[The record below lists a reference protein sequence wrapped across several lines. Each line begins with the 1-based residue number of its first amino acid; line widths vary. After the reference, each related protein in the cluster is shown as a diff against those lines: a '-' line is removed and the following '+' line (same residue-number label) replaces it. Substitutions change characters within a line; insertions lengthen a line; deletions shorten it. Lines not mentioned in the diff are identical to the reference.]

1 MMTCSKTPNRILF
14 SRLLPCILPLALLST
29 GAAAEDSGVVRP
41 LLAPTYV
48 ESPPVLDGKMS
59 EGEWDRIASTT
70 GFLYTDTS
78 LAALQSRVWAAFDEE
93 TLYFCF
99 QSSNPGGVKGS
110 TKDHDGLALFV
121 DDAVEVF
128 LQPDIDGPY
137 YQLAANSLD
146 TRFDS
151 EKQISSWNGEWRT
164 ASGVEKD
171 KWYVGATWT
180 VEVAIPFATLG
191 IAEAPADGT
200 IWRANLC
207 RDWTAVENHFRA
219 TTWAHVGSMF
229 HNPAKFGELLFHRET
244 PVIQFTGF
252 GKLSNGLIALEGVTS
267 AGEEQEIDLEWVA
280 SPRPDPRTRTVEGAT
295 RMRTG
300 TRPEPFLLEG
310 SVAAPGAGAWPA
322 LLSFQ
327 IRSGDRT
334 IHRSA
339 IPFDLEPG
347 FSIEIAS
354 AFTRKFLEARFDISR
369 LKDVP
374 ESAGARIALLDAAG
388 KTLVKSDAP
397 GLGKTGIASVRL
409 DYADAEPGEYSLR
422 MSLVDEKGNTLNEK
436 SQPYTIPEP
445 PEWLGNTL
453 GISDK
458 VPIPFE
464 PVRVDGNAV
473 SMWGRAYDFDQ
484 SIFPARIVNQGV
496 EQLARPATLVLE
508 RDGKIVEWNRV
519 TTKVVAEKETEAVL
533 NFRAKSKAA
542 KVEGTVTVEYD
553 GWAMFDFTVSP
564 RKGGRIDAL
573 RLEIPFP
580 RSEALFMR
588 THGPIATWAGETMR
602 TALIGDVKNDANEK
616 ATEGLRSQFGDAWM
630 PDGWKDQGEFVFQ
643 AYVGNDERGLFVV
656 QDTEEHRFLESGNMD
671 IRYEDDVTVLE
682 VKLID
687 IPTDVDGP
695 LHYRIGL
702 VAVPF
707 KEYRYDLEYLLSM
720 CGGHNPAWV
729 TTNNFEEWI
738 EGGLL
743 WEWGRVEKDMEPHPN
758 HPNRLSDLVKEFE
771 NVTMRGVVNS
781 TCMMAPSPHDAFDT
795 YRDEWVIEPPYAI
808 PDHAGSGVDLVMV
821 STDSSFPDYFLW
833 WAKERIEK
841 DGIGGLYFDMVSPC
855 GSMNSLAGEGW
866 TGENGERH
874 MTSNSFSLR
883 ELYKRLYTLVK
894 EEGAKRGK
902 EFYIFQHSAAGP
914 ITAFEDHISKGEGF
928 NRERDWRLCTPAFF
942 RAWSLRP
949 LGTTFTMY
957 PGMSAPWVKAG
968 AVPPPHYSAQ
978 ARTLIHNVLCTALWE
993 EQVATDMF
1001 PIWKFRR
1008 EFDVATAEF
1017 VPYYD
1022 DDPRVTV
1029 SPSSIH
1035 ASFWHHP
1042 GRVMIAAANL
1052 TDEPVEAVI
1061 ELDVEALGI
1070 AETIAYA
1077 DEIRGMDEDELT
1089 TPPGERER
1097 LEHNPGPTTLPVE
1110 NGRITITV
1118 HPQNYSVVRLR

>member
-1 MMTCSKTPNRILF
+1 MTMIPPRT
-14 SRLLPCILPLALLST
+14 LLASIYFLACLT
-29 GAAAEDSGVVRP
+29 AHAAEPFRP
-41 LLAPTYV
+41 RIAPTYI
-48 ESPPVLDGKMS
+48 ETPPILDGTMS
-59 EGEWDRIASTT
+59 GGEWDRVASTT
-70 GFLYTDTS
+70 GFLHTDMS
-78 LAALQSRVWAAFDEE
+78 LSALQPRVWAAFDEE
-93 TLYFCF
+93 YLYVCF
-99 QSSNPGGVKGS
+99 QSSNPGGVKS
-110 TKDHDGLALFV
+110 AIKDRDGVGIFTE
-121 DDAVEVF
+121 DAIEIF
-128 LQPDIDGPY
+128 LQPGSDGTY
-137 YQLAANSLD
+137 HQFAANSLD

-151 EKQISSWNGEWRT
+151 EKQISTWNAEWKS
-164 ASGVEKD
+164 ASGIEKD

-180 VEVAIPFATLG
+180 IEVAIPFAAFG
-191 IAEAPADGT
+191 DAQAPADGT
-200 IWRANLC
+200 VWRANFC
-207 RDWTAVENHFRA
+207 RDWTAVDGPYRA
-219 TTWAHVGSMF
+219 TSWAHVGSMF
-229 HNPAKFGELLFHRET
+229 HNPAKFGELLFHRGS
-244 PVIQFTGF
+244 PAIQVTGF
-252 GKLSNGLIALEGVTS
+252 GDLSNGQIALEGVAS
-267 AGEEQEIDLEWVA
+267 ARKGQEIDLGWNVHPQA
-280 SPRPDPRTRTVEGAT
+280 DPAVRSA
-295 RMRTG
+295 
-300 TRPEPFLLEG
+300 EG
-310 SVAAPGAGAWPA
+310 STQMSAVAQPATFLIEGTVTAPGAGTWPA
-322 LLSFQ
+322 QLLFDVQ
-327 IRSGDRT
+327 TGNQT
-334 IHRSA
+334 VHRSA
-339 IPFDLEPG
+339 IPFGLEPG
-347 FSIEIAS
+347 FSVEIGS
-354 AFTRKFLEARFDISR
+354 AYTRKFLEARFDVTR
-369 LKDVP
+369 MKDVP
-374 ESAGARIALLDAAG
+374 KSAGAAITLVDAAG
-388 KTLVKSDAP
+388 SVLAETDLHD
-397 GLGKTGIASVRL
+397 LGKSGTGSARL
-409 DYADAEPGEYSLR
+409 DYAGIEPGDYMLR
-422 MSLVDEKGNTLNEK
+422 MTLVDGNGETLEEI

-445 PEWLGNTL
+445 PEWLGNTV

-458 VPIPFE
+458 VPPPFG
-464 PVRVDGNAV
+464 PVRIIGNAV
-473 SMWGRAYDFDQ
+473 SMWGRTYEFER
-484 SIFPARIVNQGV
+484 SMFPSMIVNQGV
-496 EQLARPATLVLE
+496 EQLARPAEFVLE
-508 RDGKIVEWNRV
+508 KGGKNVPWKRISTTVTDARD
-519 TTKVVAEKETEAVL
+519 TEATL
-533 NFRAKSKAA
+533 EFSGESKAA
-542 KVEGTVTVEYD
+542 KIQGTVTVEYD
-553 GWAMFDFTVSP
+553 GWAFFDFTVTP
-564 RKGGRIDAL
+564 HKRHRIDSL
-573 RLEIPFP
+573 QLDIPFP
-580 RSEALFMR
+580 RSEAQFMR
-588 THGPIATWAGETMR
+588 THGPIATWAGEIMR
-602 TALIGDVKNDANEK
+602 TALIGDVRNDATK
-616 ATEGLRSQFGDAWM
+616 SATEGLRSQFGDAWM
-630 PDGWKDQGEFVFQ
+630 PDGWEDHGEFVFQ

-656 QDTEEHRFLESGNMD
+656 QDTEEHRHLESGNID

-707 KEYRYDLEYLLSM
+707 KEYRYDLEHLLSM

-729 TTNNFEEWI
+729 TTNNFEAWI

-743 WEWGRVEKDMEPHPN
+743 WEWGRVEKDMEPHPG
-758 HPNRLSDLVKEFE
+758 HPNRLSEMVKEFE

-833 WAKERIEK
+833 WTKERIEK

-866 TGENGERH
+866 TDENGERH

-883 ELYKRLYTLVK
+883 ELYKRLYTLMK

-902 EFYIFQHSAAGP
+902 EFYIYQHSAAGP

-978 ARTLIHNVLCTALWE
+978 ARTLIHNVLCSALWE

-1001 PIWKFRR
+1001 PIWKFRK
-1008 EFDVATAEF
+1008 EFDVATADF

-1022 DDPRVTV
+1022 DDPRVRV

-1042 GRVMIAAANL
+1042 GRVMVAAANL

-1061 ELDVEALGI
+1061 ELDMEALGI
-1070 AETIAYA
+1070 AETVAHA
-1077 DEIRGMDEDELT
+1077 DEIRGMDEDELM

-1118 HPQNYSVVRLR
+1118 HPQNYSVVRVPAS